1 MSIAPVTV
9 TPVQT
14 LPATTPA
21 AVPDDSDVGFSF
33 NDLIDMVNPLQHIP
47 VVGTLYR
54 RITGDTI
61 NTVPK
66 IAGDTLYGG
75 LEGFA
80 GSVADTIFEK
90 VTGKSFGDTVYDV
103 AKNLFDGGSSND
115 TPAATGI
122 ASTGSGSTA
131 VAANEPSLF
140 DRIENFFSSSPAQ
153 APTTAVASNAPV
165 DTTATSV
172 PSNAPAL
179 TAPAV
184 VADASLDTLVIPA
197 QETLVNAIRQF
208 GSAADMVLRGSNAYH
223 RAAAVHAAN
232 TGAQIPALRAT
243 LN

>member
-1 MSIAPVTV
+1 MPVTI
-9 TPVQT
+9 TPVQS
-14 LPATTPA
+14 LPATVPA
-21 AVPDDSDVGFSF
+21 PNDDSDTGFSF
-33 NDLIDMVNPLQHIP
+33 SDFIDMVNPLQHIP

-54 RITGDTI
+54 QITGDTI

-90 VTGKSFGDTVYDV
+90 VTGKSFGDTAYEV
-103 AKNLFDGGSSND
+103 ADNLIHGRAPFNDG
-115 TPAATGI
+115 TPAAGD
-122 ASTGSGSTA
+122 ASGTTA
-131 VAANEPSLF
+131 VASNASPSLL

-153 APTTAVASNAPV
+153 APVTALASNAPI

-172 PSNAPAL
+172 PSNAPQL

-184 VADASLDTLVIPA
+184 VADASLDTLVIPG
-197 QETLVNAIRQF
+197 QESLLSAIRQV
-208 GSAADMVLRGSNAYH
+208 GTTADAVLRGSNAYH

-232 TGAQIPALRAT
+232 TGAKIPALRAT
-243 LN
+243 LD